1 MKKIVSIFAA
11 VCMMFSL
18 AACSMDA
25 DEVQEFLNGV
35 AENLGD
41 SQITEDKDLIGIRS
55 LTDDAYTG
63 TYRADCHGNT
73 GRDVVFGGAS
83 INSRKLHV
91 YGTVRCNSGNA
102 VVKIRQNEKVNALSL
117 EDNGKFETNLSCTSG
132 GNYIMIDYEDFKGN
146 VELHAEYESDSSE

>member
-18 AACSMDA
+18 AACGMNA
-25 DEVQEFLNGV
+25 DEVQKFLNGV
-35 AENLGD
+35 VKNLGD

-55 LTDDAYTG
+55 LADDAYTG
-63 TYRADCHGNT
+63 LYRADCHGKT

-83 INSRKLHV
+83 IHSRKLHV
-91 YGTVRCNSGNA
+91 YGTVCCNSGNA
-102 VVKIRQNEKVNALSL
+102 VVKVRQNEKVNALSL

-132 GNYIMIDYEDFKGN
+132 GNYIMIDYEDFNGN